1 MVDSAVSDDEK
12 KKINEKRKLLRT
24 MNKACVSQAQHYKNR
39 YRRLKWKDDAVDVI
53 STCLNMSAM
62 ALTISGFALPPLLI
76 ASASLAGTGLVLSQA
91 QKTYNSK
98 NRLANYSV
106 CTGQYE
112 ELAREINAILYR
124 NHMTSEGYMELVD
137 DLNARI
143 SMIDDS
149 KLL

>member
-1 MVDSAVSDDEK
+1 MVESVMSDDEK
-12 KKINEKRKLLRT
+12 KKISDKRKLLRS
-24 MNKACVSQAQHYKNR
+24 MNKACVNQAQYYKRR
-39 YRRLKWKDDAVDVI
+39 YKRLKWKDDAVSVL
-53 STCLNMSAM
+53 STCLNMSSM
-62 ALTISGFALPPLLI
+62 ALTISGFAMPVLLI
-76 ASASLAGTGLVLSQA
+76 VSASLSGAGLILSQA

-124 NHMTSEGYMELVD
+124 NHMTSDGYMELVD
-137 DLNARI
+137 DINARI